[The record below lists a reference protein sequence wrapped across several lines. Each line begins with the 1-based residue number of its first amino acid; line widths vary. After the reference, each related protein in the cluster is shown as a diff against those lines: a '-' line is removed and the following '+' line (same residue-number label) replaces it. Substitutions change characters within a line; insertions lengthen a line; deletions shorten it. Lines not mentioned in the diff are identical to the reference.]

1 MVVNMSLSPNGEFFV
16 NTDDAFD
23 LLYTMPEFDL
33 SKLEFIGDGTLQF
46 NQSNTELKTG
56 FCKLKELYHS
66 YKSILTKPEFD
77 ADRQK
82 TWFMPAEYQDVDIDS
97 LVLKRCTTQAE
108 TNRTVLELLEYKQR
122 NLYPL
127 LQYLNYM
134 VETLRAN
141 NIVWGVGRG
150 SSVASFVL
158 YLLGVHKVDSL
169 AYNLDPYEFFR

>member
-1 MVVNMSLSPNGEFFV
+1 MRLSPNGDFFV

-66 YKSILTKPEFD
+66 HKSILTKPEFD

-108 TNRTVLELLEYKQR
+108 TNRAVLELLE
-122 NLYPL
+122 
-127 LQYLNYM
+127 YM